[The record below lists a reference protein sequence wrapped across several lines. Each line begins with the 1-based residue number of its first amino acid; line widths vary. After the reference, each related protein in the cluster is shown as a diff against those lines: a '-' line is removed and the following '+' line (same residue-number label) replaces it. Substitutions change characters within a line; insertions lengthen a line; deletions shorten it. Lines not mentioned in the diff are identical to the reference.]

1 MNIKKVEFVKSVVD
15 INEIPVPRL
24 PEIAFAGRSNSG
36 KSSLINTILN
46 RKKLAKTSSKPGKT
60 RLLNYFR
67 INDKLYFVDLPGY
80 GFAGVSRKL
89 RYEWKGLIDTYLS
102 ESKELKLVLMICDI
116 RRGITDMDLQLIEW
130 LDFTG
135 IKIQLMLTKSDKLS
149 KNKSA
154 KTRNEIIKQ
163 YDPVNKPIIFSS
175 LKKTGVKET
184 LALINKY
191 TAVKHDT

>member
-1 MNIKKVEFVKSVVD
+1 MNIKKVEFVKSVAD
-15 INEIPVPRL
+15 IKEIPVPRL

-80 GFAGVSRKL
+80 GFAGVSKKL

-102 ESKELKLVLMICDI
+102 ESKELKLVL
-116 RRGITDMDLQLIEW
+116 
-130 LDFTG
+130 
-135 IKIQLMLTKSDKLS
+135 
-149 KNKSA
+149 
-154 KTRNEIIKQ
+154 
-163 YDPVNKPIIFSS
+163 
-175 LKKTGVKET
+175 
-184 LALINKY
+184 
-191 TAVKHDT
+191 

>member
-1 MNIKKVEFVKSVVD
+1 VNIKKVEFVKSVVD

>member
-1 MNIKKVEFVKSVVD
+1 
-15 INEIPVPRL
+15 
-24 PEIAFAGRSNSG
+24 
-36 KSSLINTILN
+36 
-46 RKKLAKTSSKPGKT
+46 
-60 RLLNYFR
+60 YFR

-80 GFAGVSRKL
+80 GFAGVSKKL

-116 RRGITDMDLQLIEW
+116 RRGLTDMDLQLIEW

-154 KTRNEIIKQ
+154 KTRNEIVKQ
-163 YDPVNKPIIFSS
+163 YDPVNEPIIFSS
-175 LKKTGVKET
+175 LKKTGVRET